1 MRVIIGPTLPGC
13 ASPPGCGAS
22 SKVRV
27 WLLVGI
33 DLIVKPLGL
42 PAVVRRAGGQ
52 KKPHPRTAPSQSA
65 FIWRGCPPCSQPQ
78 FVDKE
83 PKEQRISLTFGAK
96 GVQPSPTLQ
105 ENDFEMFLR
114 PHSGNY
120 SELKIK
126 WSWES
131 LHAVCYR
138 HIVV

>member
-1 MRVIIGPTLPGC
+1 MRVIIGPILPGC

-52 KKPHPRTAPSQSA
+52 KKPRAGTAFSQSA
-65 FIWRGCPPCSQPQ
+65 FIWRGCPPCSQTQ

-105 ENDFEMFLR
+105 EMTLR
-114 PHSGNY
+114 CLFAPTLGIAQN
-120 SELKIK
+120 LK
-126 WSWES
+126 
-131 LHAVCYR
+131 
-138 HIVV
+138 

>member
-13 ASPPGCGAS
+13 ASPPGCGVS
-22 SKVRV
+22 SKVIV

-105 ENDFEMFLR
+105 EMTLR
-114 PHSGNY
+114 CFFAPTLGIAQN
-120 SELKIK
+120 LK
-126 WSWES
+126 
-131 LHAVCYR
+131 
-138 HIVV
+138 

>member
-13 ASPPGCGAS
+13 ASPPGCGVS

-33 DLIVKPLGL
+33 DLIVASGT
-42 PAVVRRAGGQ
+42 ASHGQ
-52 KKPHPRTAPSQSA
+52 ESRWPEEATCRDSSQSVS
-65 FIWRGCPPCSQPQ
+65 FHLERVS
-78 FVDKE
+78 
-83 PKEQRISLTFGAK
+83 SLFPASVCRQGAQGTK
-96 GVQPSPTLQ
+96 NIPDFWGERSTALAYTPR
-105 ENDFEMFLR
+105 NDFEVFLR
-114 PHSGNY
+114 PYSGNY